1 MSDIVNSIIKNS
13 NNQIKYRN
21 TILTGEITVDNGD
34 GTYNVKIANASS
46 AYPDVETVNYDDV
59 FSVGEIVDMIYE
71 YGNKESP
78 KILGHSKK
86 IKQDPVEVEVDYS
99 SEEGGGLQ
107 TIEKTL
113 YCTGASGTITANE
126 DTIDYNKLHNSLD
139 GSDLYRID
147 IYTDGIYIAQ
157 VFNGIHNYAIERG
170 FLFFD
175 TSAIPAGATITSAI
189 LYLYAPYKSV
199 TTDFNVVIQDGQPNY
214 PHSPLINGD
223 YYYANYRNNGGQKA
237 ISDFTL
243 NSYNAITLNSNGLA
257 WINKGGITKI
267 CLRSSQDIAKTAPTD
282 TTSWI
287 NIIASE
293 IYEGKSDF
301 AKITITYTI

>member
-1 MSDIVNSIIKNS
+1 MSDFIKEVIKN
-13 NNQIKYRN
+13 NNQSIKYN
-21 TILTGEITVDNGD
+21 EKIVTGEITIDNGD
-34 GTYNVKIANASS
+34 GTYNVKIANAGS
-46 AYPDVETVNYDDV
+46 AYPDVETVKNNAS
-59 FSVGEIVDMIYE
+59 FSVGEIVTIGYE
-71 YGNKESP
+71 YGNKELP
-78 KILGHSKK
+78 KIIGHSKK
-86 IKQDPVEVEVDYS
+86 IKQEPKPVEVDYS

-113 YCTGASGTITANE
+113 YCTSASGTITANE

-147 IYTDGIYIAQ
+147 IYTYGIYTAQ
-157 VFNGIHNYAIERG
+157 LFNGIHNYAIERG

-287 NIIASE
+287 DIIASE